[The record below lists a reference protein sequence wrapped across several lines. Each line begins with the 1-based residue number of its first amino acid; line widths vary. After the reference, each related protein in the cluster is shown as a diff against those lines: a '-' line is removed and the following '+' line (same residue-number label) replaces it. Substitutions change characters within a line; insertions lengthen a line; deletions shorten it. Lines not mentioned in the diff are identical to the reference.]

1 MDARTTISYPPPA
14 PELSGGWRSALR
26 VFGPGAVIASVTVGT
41 GETIFAP
48 RAGAIFGYGLFWVVL
63 LAVVCKGVLVYTGAR
78 HLVLTGEHP
87 LEAWARFPGLRRWVP
102 ATVGAIAVVSFPLWV
117 AALADAVSSL
127 LVWITGAGAGAGWAR
142 PLWGT
147 VVILLAV
154 WANLVQTY
162 GVVERASTAILAL
175 KLLFVVIAVAVV
187 RPDLLAALAGTF
199 LPPPPIYEPWVAQ
212 SYPEI
217 AVRPPWLEIAV
228 LLGTVGGGV
237 QDYVGYIGFM
247 REKRWGASD
256 AGVGGAD
263 RLPEDAEQIERGRL
277 WLRAPLTDVLVSFAC
292 VYVLTACFM
301 LLGAAVLHPLR
312 EVPTN
317 ADLYSKQA
325 QFLAVVHPALTAVYK
340 AGIFVAIAGAIYATF
355 EVYARSA
362 YEPLRA
368 IAPRRAWDV
377 ARVRRWVVVY
387 AGVGG
392 LLLLW
397 TGLRTVTLASIVS
410 PLSGVLGCGLW
421 CLAMIWTDRS
431 QMPRAY
437 RMNSLLLLL
446 TLAAGIVMTAIGVYT
461 VLQNWFG

>member
-48 RAGAIFGYGLFWVVL
+48 RAGAIFGYGLFWTVL

-87 LEAWARFPGLRRWVP
+87 LEAWARFPGPRRWVP
-102 ATVGAIAVVSFPLWV
+102 ATVGAIAIVSFPLWV

-147 VVILLAV
+147 GVILLAM

-187 RPDLLAALAGTF
+187 RPDLLAALTGTF
-199 LPPPPIYEPWVAQ
+199 LPPLPIYEPWVARE
-212 SYPEI
+212 YPEV
-217 AVRPPWLEIAV
+217 AARAPWLEVAV

-237 QDYVGYIGFM
+237 QDYVGYVGFM
-247 REKRWGASD
+247 REKRWGVSD
-256 AGVGGAD
+256 AGVGGTD
-263 RLPEDAEQIERGRL
+263 RLPTDTEQIERGRR

-292 VYVLTACFM
+292 VYALTACFM

-325 QFLAVVHPALTAVYK
+325 QFLHVVHPALTIVYK
-340 AGIFVAIAGAIYATF
+340 AGST
-355 EVYARSA
+355 
-362 YEPLRA
+362 LR
-368 IAPRRAWDV
+368 
-377 ARVRRWVVVY
+377 
-387 AGVGG
+387 
-392 LLLLW
+392 
-397 TGLRTVTLASIVS
+397 
-410 PLSGVLGCGLW
+410 
-421 CLAMIWTDRS
+421 
-431 QMPRAY
+431 
-437 RMNSLLLLL
+437 
-446 TLAAGIVMTAIGVYT
+446 
-461 VLQNWFG
+461 